1 MPASASTPSSAPESL
16 RGLFFHLLPMLASA
30 RMKANE
36 SSAYQCCISSMRII
50 SCQCPRVH
58 LQLTCMRRHKRHV
71 LPRLLVPPCAHLQQT
86 HVSFH
91 KRHVLPRLLVP
102 PCAHLQQTHVSLHK
116 PRRIPPRRCG
126 TGRIFLEIPVAA
138 RDLTHPSA
146 HLHIQYDCCRDQRRM
161 STYSHAS
168 SYSAIPTGPR
178 PVGTTEIFRFG

>member
-58 LQLTCMRRHKRHV
+58 LQLTCMRPHKRHV

-86 HVSFH
+86 HVSF
-91 KRHVLPRLLVP
+91 
-102 PCAHLQQTHVSLHK
+102 HK